1 MIKNF
6 DSQLIDNIANEI
18 RGGKNPNQKLLE
30 VSEFTEQFLNNQLTK
45 RIIKR
50 KMKHIVML
58 VDYFNDANFGESVL
72 KQKGYF
78 VNSFVSDVPAEHR
91 IKAHKPDIVLI
102 DVLSNKFDGWQ
113 VACNTKK
120 LYPSTQCVGIIHP
133 RQVQMIELD
142 QFSEVFD
149 FFLILP
155 LTEENLSLFPQIKRE
170 TSKER
175 LQKKV
180 RLVQAINRF
189 KLPPLRR

>member
-6 DSQLIDNIANEI
+6 NSQLIDNIANEI
-18 RGGKNPNQKLLE
+18 IKGKDPNQKLIE
-30 VSEFTEQFLNNQLTK
+30 IGAFTEQFLNNQLTN
-45 RIIKR
+45 RIIKHN
-50 KMKHIVML
+50 MKHVVML
-58 VDYFNDANFGESVL
+58 VDYFNDAAFGEDIL
-72 KQKGYF
+72 REKGYF
-78 VNSFVSDVPAEHR
+78 VNSFVSSVPAEHR
-91 IKAHKPDIVLI
+91 IRAHKPDIVII

-120 LYPSTQCVGIIHP
+120 LYPNTQCVGIIHP
-133 RQVQMIELD
+133 RQIQMIELG

-155 LTEENLSLFPQIKRE
+155 LSKETLTLFPPVKRE

-189 KLPPLRR
+189 KLTPSHT